1 MYCIA
6 KGNGM
11 TPTAWADL
19 PNAKHIDRILADLK
33 KNTDRWS
40 ATRNAASDATRNAA
54 VDAAWNAARNA
65 ARTAAWNAA
74 WDAVWDAARGAA
86 WDAAWTAAWD
96 AVWDATRDATR
107 SAASD
112 AAWTAARTAARGA
125 ILALIA
131 YDDCAY
137 LLDEKPEHV
146 QMLGL
151 LGNEKALL
159 LYQACLAL
167 QKEMA

>member
-1 MYCIA
+1 
-6 KGNGM
+6 M

-86 WDAAWTAAWD
+86 WGSA
-96 AVWDATRDATR
+96 RD
-107 SAASD
+107 
-112 AAWTAARTAARGA
+112 A

-131 YDDCAY
+131 YDDCIY
-137 LLDEKPEHV
+137 LLDEKPEYV

-151 LGNEKALL
+151 LGNQQAIL
-159 LYQACLAL
+159 LYPACLAL

>member
-1 MYCIA
+1 
-6 KGNGM
+6 M

-33 KNTDRWS
+33 RNPDRWA
-40 ATRNAASDATRNAA
+40 AT
-54 VDAAWNAARNA
+54 RNA
-65 ARTAAWNAA
+65 ARTAAMDAARNAA
-74 WDAVWDAARGAA
+74 WSAERYAA
-86 WDAAWTAAWD
+86 WDAARTAAWS
-96 AVWDATRDATR
+96 AART
-107 SAASD
+107 AASD
-112 AAWTAARTAARGA
+112 AAFNTAWGA

-146 QMLGL
+146 QMLAL

>member
-1 MYCIA
+1 
-6 KGNGM
+6 M

-33 KNTDRWS
+33 KNPDK
-40 ATRNAASDATRNAA
+40 
-54 VDAAWNAARNA
+54 
-65 ARTAAWNAA
+65 WNAA
-74 WDAVWDAARGAA
+74 WDAARGAAWDAARGAA

>member
-1 MYCIA
+1 
-6 KGNGM
+6 M
-11 TPTAWADL
+11 TQTAWADL

-33 KNTDRWS
+33 KNPDNWYD
-40 ATRNAASDATRNAA
+40 ARN
-54 VDAAWNAARNA
+54 AAWNAARNA
-65 ARTAAWNAA
+65 VRNDARNAAWNAA
-74 WDAVWDAARGAA
+74 ETAAWDAVRDAARGAA
-86 WDAAWTAAWD
+86 WNAAIN
-96 AVWDATRDATR
+96 
-107 SAASD
+107 
-112 AAWTAARTAARGA
+112 AARTAARGA

-146 QMLGL
+146 QMLAL

-167 QKEMA
+167 QKEIV

>member
-1 MYCIA
+1 
-6 KGNGM
+6 M

-33 KNTDRWS
+33 KNPDKW
-40 ATRNAASDATRNAA
+40 N
-54 VDAAWNAARNA
+54 AAWNAARG
-65 ARTAAWNAA
+65 TA
-74 WDAVWDAARGAA
+74 WDAARGAA

-146 QMLGL
+146 QMLAL

-159 LYQACLAL
+159 LYQACVAL

>member
-1 MYCIA
+1 
-6 KGNGM
+6 M
-11 TPTAWADL
+11 TPTAWDDL

-33 KNTDRWS
+33 
-40 ATRNAASDATRNAA
+40 RNPYNWGAAWTAARN
-54 VDAAWNAARNA
+54 AAWNAAMTAARNAAWSAERYAAWDA
-65 ARTAAWNAA
+65 ARTAAWS
-74 WDAVWDAARGAA
+74 AAR
-86 WDAAWTAAWD
+86 T
-96 AVWDATRDATR
+96 
-107 SAASD
+107 AASD
-112 AAWTAARTAARGA
+112 AAFNTAWGA
-125 ILALIA
+125 ILALVA

-146 QMLGL
+146 QILAL

>member
-1 MYCIA
+1 MCCNA

-11 TPTAWADL
+11 KQTAWADL
-19 PNAKHIDRILADLK
+19 PNAKHIDRIIANLE
-33 KNTDRWS
+33 
-40 ATRNAASDATRNAA
+40 RNPYN
-54 VDAAWNAARNA
+54 WGA
-65 ARTAAWNAA
+65 ARTAAWDDA

-86 WDAAWTAAWD
+86 WGSARYAAWD
-96 AVWDATRDATR
+96 AARYAAWN
-107 SAASD
+107 AASD
-112 AAWTAARTAARGA
+112 AARGA
-125 ILALIA
+125 SLALIA

-151 LGNEKALL
+151 LGNQAAIL
-159 LYQACLAL
+159 LYPACVAM